1 MRSRIK
7 LLSLTVGATVVL
19 LAIGAV
25 LVVLGTFNEY
35 LHWDIFSPE
44 VEKFLYGIFFSC
56 LSLGG
61 FGVAISTVLGIQE
74 VVQALR
80 RMIEA
85 ASPGA
90 IEPAK
95 PAPRRSYVAVL
106 AALLVLLV
114 GTILVFNAVNHRVK
128 VKRLQVF
135 KLVVRDQM
143 LQLGPHLE
151 GETAKIQ
158 APCPTCATPS
168 LPELMK
174 TLGDLSFCQ
183 WAVLYM
189 ADPADKAVLWRY
201 PAGGRYTSYDSETP
215 AKFERFFVAS
225 DVDRAIAQALGGD
238 TAWIDQMNGA
248 PDFNWTQVIRDG
260 QGKIRAVLKI
270 YGNPNE
276 SYRDY
281 QAVAQAAAKRK
292 KT

>member
-19 LAIGAV
+19 LAIGAI

-56 LSLGG
+56 LSLGA

-90 IEPAK
+90 TEPVK
-95 PAPRRSYVAVL
+95 PAPRRSYAAVL

-114 GTILVFNAVNHRVK
+114 GTILVFNAVNHRVEA
-128 VKRLQVF
+128 KRLQVF

-151 GETAKIQ
+151 GETAKIP

-174 TLGDLSFCQ
+174 TLGGLSFCQ

-201 PAGGRYTSYDSETP
+201 PAGGRTASYDADKP
-215 AKFERFFVAS
+215 AQFERLFVAS
-225 DVDRAIAQALGGD
+225 DVDRAIAQALAGD

-260 QGKIRAVLKI
+260 QGKTRAVLKI

>member
-44 VEKFLYGIFFSC
+44 VEKFFYGIFFSC
-56 LSLGG
+56 LSLGA

-90 IEPAK
+90 TEPAK
-95 PAPRRSYVAVL
+95 PAPRRSYAAVL
-106 AALLVLLV
+106 AALLVLLI
-114 GTILVFNAVNHRVK
+114 GTILIFNTVNHRVEA
-128 VKRLQVF
+128 KRLEVF
-135 KLVVRDQM
+135 KLVVHDQM
-143 LQLGPHLE
+143 LQLGPHLQ
-151 GETAKIQ
+151 GEIAKIQ
-158 APCPTCATPS
+158 APCPTCAPPS
-168 LPELMK
+168 LPQLIK
-174 TLGDLSFCQ
+174 TLNELSFCQ
-183 WAVLYM
+183 WAVLFM
-189 ADPADKAVLWRY
+189 LDPADKTVLWRY
-201 PAGGRYTSYDSETP
+201 PAGGGSMPYDADTP
-215 AKFERFFVAS
+215 AQFERLFVAK

-248 PDFNWTQVIRDG
+248 PDFNWNQVIRDG
-260 QGKIRAVLKI
+260 QGKIRAVIKI

-281 QAVAQAAAKRK
+281 QAVAQAAGKRK

>member
-85 ASPGA
+85 AAPGA
-90 IEPAK
+90 AEPAK
-95 PAPRRSYVAVL
+95 PAPRRSYAAVL

-114 GTILVFNAVNHRVK
+114 GTILVFNAVNHRVEA
-128 VKRLQVF
+128 KRLKVF

-143 LQLGPHLE
+143 LQLGPHLQ
-151 GETAKIQ
+151 GEIAKIQ
-158 APCPTCATPS
+158 APCPACAPPS
-168 LPELMK
+168 LPELMR
-174 TLGDLSFCQ
+174 TLDELSFCQ
-183 WAVLYM
+183 WTELYM
-189 ADPADKAVLWRY
+189 VDPTDKTILWRY
-201 PAGGRYTSYDSETP
+201 PAGGRIASYDADKP
-215 AKFERFFVAS
+215 AQFERLFVAS

-260 QGKIRAVLKI
+260 QGRTRAVLKI

-276 SYRDY
+276 SYREY

-292 KT
+292 KA